1 MLSELIIPTI
11 ALGAIAIALLAI
23 AYGRGKNEHIIGIKS
38 AANIL
43 IQIAPLLV
51 FAFITAGLVQ
61 AIIPTETIS
70 QWVGAESG
78 FKGVLIGSVAG
89 GLMPGGPFISMP
101 IAAGLLQAGA
111 NIGTMVALI
120 TGWSLWAFT
129 RLPMEIGIMGWKFT
143 AIRLTVT
150 FTFPIIT
157 GLLANLI
164 FGGLTFP

>member
-1 MLSELIIPTI
+1 MSSELVAPTI
-11 ALGAIAIALLAI
+11 ILGVVALVLIII
-23 AYGRGKNEHIIGIKS
+23 AYRRGNNEHIIGLKS
-38 AANIL
+38 AGNIL

-51 FAFITAGLVQ
+51 FAFITAGLAQ
-61 AIIPTETIS
+61 AIIPSETVS
-70 QWVGAESG
+70 QWVGTESG
-78 FKGVLIGSVAG
+78 VKGVLIGAVAG

-129 RLPMEIGIMGWKFT
+129 RLPIEIGIMGWRFT
-143 AIRLTVT
+143 AVRLAVT